1 MLQRFFFCIPLVS
14 LLVLPQLGFANH
26 SLINQTRSSM
36 GSDVYVTQ
44 AIVGEYGPMTKKS
57 PGEGSVGQEQL
68 WQGFGIQ
75 NSLGVETSKFV
86 QVGVSHA
93 YTQLKR
99 KGDSLE
105 NLSGSRLSL
114 DLRLEFNSTWS
125 LKDSRLSL
133 DLRLEFNSPIVN
145 LELGGGAL
153 ASSYVYRYR
162 VGEARFAGSG
172 KYYLIGMTR
181 FLTSRVSV
189 FARGQENHENLTRS
203 SGSPD
208 FDQLLGNTR
217 GISFGVNLWL

>member
-114 DLRLEFNSTWS
+114 DLRLEFNS
-125 LKDSRLSL
+125 
-133 DLRLEFNSPIVN
+133 PIVN